1 MKTNLPFWMSLRLS
15 LHGRWVTKCFTVLL
29 SAAALMLFAIAS
41 TAFTFDVFEFQV
53 RGYQNYMMDKEYFLF
68 MNDTANTS
76 LPPSSLELLLTNQ
89 EISAI
94 ENGVDLNFVTSCR
107 NQIDVGYFLDKSY
120 FRGEKYVY
128 DQHGEIVSET
138 EEYKAYLREVE
149 GKPLAYSVSD
159 VTVGSEAAYD
169 ELNYRLLAGRY
180 PEAVNE
186 IAVSEEIYEMFAWG
200 GYVDAVQEGCYTLQE
215 FTFVFETYEAYA
227 WDDSVIP
234 PEEAGEK
241 IDSYDDL
248 LGKTLANY
256 ELQEENSNERHET
269 MPDEVVIVGIVEM
282 EDRPAWPRRYPQPS
296 YFSGIL
302 RSEAWRQEQ
311 IAADKL
317 YAEAMVARNFNESE
331 QVVRDAVSVTLE
343 LSELARPR
351 FEGLTPYVDLNVG
364 AYTVSTLV
372 DHIVDSNLYILI
384 LIVCGIGVVFLIFSI
399 LLNAHLM
406 TSMTELKRR
415 QVGILRALGAKEGQI
430 EYIFLAGTAL
440 LSAAIFILSLAATIA
455 VYYGFWQSF
464 TMFNQIGL
472 SPFVFNGWTVLILF
486 VLSFAVPLLSTLA
499 PLKKFLNKS
508 IVDNISGNVS
518 KR

>member
-41 TAFTFDVFEFQV
+41 TAFTFNAFHFQV
-53 RGYQNYMMDKEYFLF
+53 KGYRNYMADKEYYLF
-68 MNDTANTS
+68 DNSSGGTGYS
-76 LPPSSLELLLTNQ
+76 LGSEELLLTG
-89 EISAI
+89 EEVAAI
-94 ENGVDLNFVTSCR
+94 QDGVDLNFLAACR
-107 NQIDVGYFLDKSY
+107 DQIEVGTFLDKHY

-128 DQHGEIVSET
+128 DKNGEIVGET
-138 EEYKAYLREVE
+138 GEYQAYLKEVE
-149 GKPLAYSVSD
+149 RKLGHSVSQ
-159 VTVGSEAAYD
+159 VSVGSETTYGD
-169 ELNYRLLAGRY
+169 LNYRLLAGRY
-180 PEAVNE
+180 PEGVNE
-186 IAVSEEIYEMFAWG
+186 IAVSEEIYEDFAWG
-200 GYVDAVQEGCYTLQE
+200 GYLDALAEGCYTLQE

-234 PEEAGEK
+234 PEEAGVK
-241 IDSYDDL
+241 IGSYEDL
-248 LGKTLANY
+248 LGKTLGHY
-256 ELQEENSNERHET
+256 ELKKENPQDEHET
-269 MPDEVVIVGIVEM
+269 LPDEVVIVGVVEM
-282 EDRPAWPRRYPQPS
+282 ENRPAWPRRYSPP

-317 YAEAMVARNFNESE
+317 YAEALVARNFNNSE
-331 QVVRDAVSVTLE
+331 QVVRDAVSLTLE

-364 AYTVSTLV
+364 AYTVSSLA

-440 LSAAIFILSLAATIA
+440 LSAAIFLLSLIFTVA
-455 VYYGFWQSF
+455 VFYGFWQKMWTIPIF
-464 TMFNQIGL
+464 GI

>member
-41 TAFTFDVFEFQV
+41 TAFTFNAFHFQV
-53 RGYQNYMMDKEYFLF
+53 KGYRNYMADKEYYLF
-68 MNDTANTS
+68 DNSSGGTGYS
-76 LPPSSLELLLTNQ
+76 LGSEELLLTG
-89 EISAI
+89 EEVAAI
-94 ENGVDLNFVTSCR
+94 QDGVDLNFLAACR
-107 NQIDVGYFLDKSY
+107 DQIEVGTFLDKHY

-128 DQHGEIVSET
+128 DKNGEIVGET
-138 EEYKAYLREVE
+138 EEYKAYLKEVE
-149 GKPLAYSVSD
+149 RKLGHSISQVS
-159 VTVGSEAAYD
+159 VGSETTYGD
-169 ELNYRLLAGRY
+169 LNYRLLAGRY

-186 IAVSEEIYEMFAWG
+186 IAVSEEIYEDFAWG
-200 GYVDAVQEGCYTLQE
+200 GYLDALAEGCYTLQE

-234 PEEAGEK
+234 PEEAGVE
-241 IDSYDDL
+241 INSYEDL
-248 LGKTLANY
+248 LGKTLGHY
-256 ELQEENSNERHET
+256 ELKKENRQTEHET
-269 MPDEVVIVGIVEM
+269 LPDEVVIVGIVDM
-282 EDRPAWPRRYPQPS
+282 SARPAWPRRYPQIEP
-296 YFSGIL
+296 FSSIL
-302 RSEAWRQEQ
+302 RSEAWLQAQRE
-311 IAADKL
+311 AGKL
-317 YAEAMVARNFNESE
+317 YTEAMVARNFNDSVEVI
-331 QVVRDAVSVTLE
+331 QDAVSLTLE
-343 LSELARPR
+343 LSEAAGPR
-351 FEGLTPYVDLNVG
+351 FEGLSPYVDVNVG
-364 AYTVSTLV
+364 AYLV
-372 DHIVDSNLYILI
+372 NSLVNYMIDTNLYLLI
-384 LIVCGIGVVFLIFSI
+384 LIVCGVGVVFLIFSI

-486 VLSFAVPLLSTLA
+486 VLSFSVPLLSTLA

>member
-41 TAFTFDVFEFQV
+41 TAFTFNAFHFQV
-53 RGYQNYMMDKEYFLF
+53 KGYRNYMADKEYYLF
-68 MNDTANTS
+68 DNSSGGTGYS
-76 LPPSSLELLLTNQ
+76 LGSEELLLTG
-89 EISAI
+89 EEVAAI
-94 ENGVDLNFVTSCR
+94 QDGVDLNFLAACR
-107 NQIDVGYFLDKSY
+107 DQIEVGTFLDKHY

-128 DQHGEIVSET
+128 DKNGEIVGET
-138 EEYKAYLREVE
+138 EEYKAYLKEVE
-149 GKPLAYSVSD
+149 RKLGHSISQVS
-159 VTVGSEAAYD
+159 VGSETTYGD
-169 ELNYRLLAGRY
+169 LNYRLLAGRY

-186 IAVSEEIYEMFAWG
+186 IAVSEEIYEDFAWG
-200 GYVDAVQEGCYTLQE
+200 GYLDALAEGCYTLQE

-234 PEEAGEK
+234 PEEAGVK
-241 IDSYDDL
+241 IGSYEDL
-248 LGKTLANY
+248 LGKTLGHY
-256 ELQEENSNERHET
+256 ELKKENPQDEHET
-269 MPDEVVIVGIVEM
+269 LPDEVVIVGVVDM
-282 EDRPAWPRRYPQPS
+282 SDRPAWPRRYPQIEP
-296 YFSGIL
+296 FSSIL
-302 RSEAWRQEQ
+302 RSEAWLQAQRE
-311 IAADKL
+311 AGKL
-317 YAEAMVARNFNESE
+317 YTEAMVARNFNDSVEVI
-331 QVVRDAVSVTLE
+331 QDAVSLTLE
-343 LSELARPR
+343 LSEAAGPR
-351 FEGLTPYVDLNVG
+351 FEGLSPYVDVNVG
-364 AYTVSTLV
+364 AYLV
-372 DHIVDSNLYILI
+372 NSLVNYMIDTNLYLLI
-384 LIVCGIGVVFLIFSI
+384 LIVCGVGVVFLIFSI